1 MMLTMTLLRVMVQ
14 GVSLLF
20 GSAGIFFLW
29 ESFRWPALA
38 GYTVVFLTAATLITL
53 FLPKPKS

>member
-1 MMLTMTLLRVMVQ
+1 MLTMILLRVMVQ
-14 GVSLLF
+14 GVALLF

-38 GYTVVFLTAATLITL
+38 GYTIVFLTAATLINL